1 MPEPMVSPITM
12 AVADQRPSPRT
23 RSARSGCAVR
33 LGLDALTKVDRAY
46 YPEFRWSINFAYQ
59 LARSEGFYVFCGP
72 SRSYALSSRPGWLRK
87 NPC

>member
-46 YPEFRWSINFAYQ
+46 YPEFRWSIHFA
-59 LARSEGFYVFCGP
+59 C
-72 SRSYALSSRPGWLRK
+72 
-87 NPC
+87 